1 MTGEGGEAE
10 CFRRNRRAPQI
21 VPCEDERAHVGAVS
35 ATHSGNVC
43 SMRTRWGVS
52 SVMCHGEW
60 KHMHPNS
67 AEIPPSVEPEPAA
80 AWSVS
85 LGHHLSWRAV
95 VCPLVEEQ
103 LCLLLR
109 LLLPPGAP
117 STRPYFFDVSQR
129 QIPSFSS
136 STPFLLPLP
145 LSIPPLP
152 LFRCVFAPKTL
163 VVGREGKP
171 VTGFLIDSS
180 RRLDDTPPLLCV
192 TDVDSCCS
200 TAGCLSQVFRIPPTR
215 KREHRCSFLP
225 EPRFR
230 SCGENPLAAHK
241 VLFPVLLASPS
252 PPRPLKPLVKGLSN
266 KRLDAGSTLEY
277 LSTERAPCAG
287 RRPLL
292 SSTPCP

>member
-1 MTGEGGEAE
+1 MDVKSEGGEAE
-10 CFRRNRRAPQI
+10 CFRRNKRASQV

-35 ATHSGNVC
+35 APHSGNVC
-43 SMRTRWGVS
+43 SMTRWGVS
-52 SVMCHGEW
+52 SEMCRGEW

-67 AEIPPSVEPEPAA
+67 AKIPPSVESEPAA

-95 VCPLVEEQ
+95 VCPLVEQQ
-103 LCLLLR
+103 LRLLLR

-117 STRPYFFDVSQR
+117 STRPYFFMYHNDRSP
-129 QIPSFSS
+129 PSVRRHLSS
-136 STPFLLPLP
+136 FPSPFLSP
-145 LSIPPLP
+145 LSL
-152 LFRCVFAPKTL
+152 CL
-163 VVGREGKP
+163 VVCLWVWCCGWTVKEGKACP
-171 VTGFLIDSS
+171 FIIDSS
-180 RRLDDTPPLLCV
+180 RRLDVDDTPCV
-192 TDVDSCCS
+192 TNVDSCCS

-252 PPRPLKPLVKGLSN
+252 PPRPLHVPSSKASVTSDWTQAQPWSISQRSARHVRG
-266 KRLDAGSTLEY
+266 G
-277 LSTERAPCAG
+277 G
-287 RRPLL
+287 R
-292 SSTPCP
+292 C